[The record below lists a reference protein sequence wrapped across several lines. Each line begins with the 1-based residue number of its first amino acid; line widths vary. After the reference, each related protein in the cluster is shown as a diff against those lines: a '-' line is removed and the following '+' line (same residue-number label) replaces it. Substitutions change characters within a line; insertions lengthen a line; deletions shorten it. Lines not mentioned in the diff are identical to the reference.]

1 MEGGGGAV
9 PTAPLRMAEAERS
22 AIRRGNSPQQIHNK
36 AHAVFVPEMH
46 AAATEVLAV
55 AARFRQATKPKALA
69 LPEHGVRS
77 RIRTARR
84 QNPEETVCELLSAG
98 HALTGGTALGH
109 SFFGTAELHRVRL
122 TL

>member
-1 MEGGGGAV
+1 MPSLLLRSAWQRLNDRRSGGA
-9 PTAPLRMAEAERS
+9 THLSRS
-22 AIRRGNSPQQIHNK
+22 TTK